1 MQELCKVLYPL
12 ENTTK
17 LNKDMMLA
25 LLLEGTGQNLTLG
38 SVQVC
43 RRAQI
48 RILGIGEGR
57 SSRLKKG
64 HPDDRF
70 GARPKGDP
78 RGPTSIIY
86 GQLYSHLW
94 HVYSS
99 LAEHMPDQDIL
110 VDEINPLAPV
120 PDSAKK
126 NVASFRAAQDN
137 TNNFAHAP
145 SSTNGMLLQPTE
157 DCPRRWMP
165 PGSKRDIWWT
175 YVASCRASEKPV
187 VGSYRTLVRV
197 WKECFA
203 AILGFCSFGKHPK
216 CTLCHRSKERIKN
229 SPSYADKLEASKA
242 LNDHREVVWRDR
254 LIYWRI
260 RSHATHEGAY
270 WLCIIIDGADQAK
283 FSNTPKVWRAN
294 TGHK

>member
-1 MQELCKVLYPL
+1 MTASVPVPRE
-12 ENTTK
+12 
-17 LNKDMMLA
+17 
-25 LLLEGTGQNLTLG
+25 TLG
-38 SVQVC
+38 
-43 RRAQI
+43 
-48 RILGIGEGR
+48 
-57 SSRLKKG
+57 
-64 HPDDRF
+64 
-70 GARPKGDP
+70 
-78 RGPTSIIY
+78 GPPLSMVY

-157 DCPRRWMP
+157 DCPKRWLP
-165 PGSKRDIWWT
+165 PGSMRDIWWT
-175 YVASCRASEKPV
+175 YVASCRASGKPV
-187 VGSYRTLVRV
+187 VGSYRTLARV

-216 CTLCHRSKERIKN
+216 CNICHN
-229 SPSYADKLEASKA
+229 
-242 LNDHREVVWRDR
+242 
-254 LIYWRI
+254 
-260 RSHATHEGAY
+260 
-270 WLCIIIDGADQAK
+270 
-283 FSNTPKVWRAN
+283 
-294 TGHK
+294 